1 MPRVLTIGLAI
12 SALLGS
18 VAVASKSD
26 AQAAIDATDEDILEA
41 LAPELR
47 DARLVTMQDLTEQQ
61 ASKVSTTPAVG
72 RRFEGDFDSDGQPD
86 LALFGSY
93 GRGEASGTFVLIV
106 SRRESGWHRSGLLQF
121 SRPFI
126 IGLGNA
132 EVLNVL
138 FCVGCDQ
145 GGRIVSTSSGYEY
158 VPFPE
163 PGVPE

>member
-1 MPRVLTIGLAI
+1 M
-12 SALLGS
+12 LGS
-18 VAVASKSD
+18 LPVASKSY
-26 AQAAIDATDEDILEA
+26 AQVAIDATDEDILAA

-47 DARLVTMQDLTEQQ
+47 DARLVTMQDLTEQE
-61 ASKVSTTPAVG
+61 ASKVSTTPRVG

-93 GRGEASGTFVLIV
+93 ARGEANGTFVLIV
-106 SRRESGWHRSGLLQF
+106 SRRESEWHRSGLLQF

-145 GGRIVSTSSGYEY
+145 GGQIVSTSSGYEY

-163 PGVPE
+163 PGVLE